1 MDSVIAMGHIAMGDP
16 YKPVR
21 TSNECLDLGEL
32 LKQANADQ
40 VYREKERLLE
50 ILAEQQM
57 GATVDGLKVSPAPTP
72 FNSGGTKHDQGKARM
87 SLLDSSWLLG
97 VAEVLTFGEK
107 KYQAHNWRKGIS
119 VSRLMDAAGR
129 HQAAFN
135 DGEDLDPE
143 SGKGHLYHAS
153 CCLMFASWMI
163 KHRPDL
169 DDRCKGT

>member
-1 MDSVIAMGHIAMGDP
+1 MNSPAMGHPYGPMPAVLHPEDLKAYQDIYNLP
-16 YKPVR
+16 YKADPVVI
-21 TSNECLDLGEL
+21 E
-32 LKQANADQ
+32 
-40 VYREKERLLE
+40 
-50 ILAEQQM
+50 
-57 GATVDGLKVSPAPTP
+57 
-72 FNSGGTKHDQGKARM
+72 GTKHDQGKARM

-107 KYQAHNWRKGIS
+107 KYAANNWRKGIS
-119 VSRLMDAAGR
+119 VSRLMDAAAR

-163 KHRPDL
+163 KNRPDL
-169 DDRCKGT
+169 DDRYKSSSKG

>member
-1 MDSVIAMGHIAMGDP
+1 MIQD
-16 YKPVR
+16 
-21 TSNECLDLGEL
+21 
-32 LKQANADQ
+32 
-40 VYREKERLLE
+40 RLAS
-50 ILAEQQM
+50 IVAEE
-57 GATVDGLKVSPAPTP
+57 V
-72 FNSGGTKHDQGKARM
+72 GGTKHDQGKARM

-107 KYQAHNWRKGIS
+107 KYAAHNWRKGIS

-169 DDRCKGT
+169 DDRCKGI

>member
-1 MDSVIAMGHIAMGDP
+1 METHMNSPAMGHPYGPMPAVLHPEDLRAYQDIFNLP
-16 YKPVR
+16 YKADPVAV
-21 TSNECLDLGEL
+21 E
-32 LKQANADQ
+32 
-40 VYREKERLLE
+40 
-50 ILAEQQM
+50 
-57 GATVDGLKVSPAPTP
+57 
-72 FNSGGTKHDQGKARM
+72 GTKHDQGKARM

-107 KYQAHNWRKGIS
+107 KYAANNWRKGIS
-119 VSRLMDAAGR
+119 VSRLMDAAAR

-163 KHRPDL
+163 KNRPDL
-169 DDRCKGT
+169 DDRYKSSSKG

>member
-1 MDSVIAMGHIAMGDP
+1 MYPGFINPMDIQKLTHPDP
-16 YKPVR
+16 TVQKHLDILNLTVPVDPVV
-21 TSNECLDLGEL
+21 TE
-32 LKQANADQ
+32 
-40 VYREKERLLE
+40 
-50 ILAEQQM
+50 
-57 GATVDGLKVSPAPTP
+57 
-72 FNSGGTKHDQGKARM
+72 GTKTNQPSTGIKHDQGKARM

-107 KYQAHNWRKGIS
+107 KYAANNWRKGIS
-119 VSRLMDAAGR
+119 VSRLMDAAAR

-163 KHRPDL
+163 KNRPDL
-169 DDRCKGT
+169 DDRYKSSSKG